1 MVVFRQNTEGGVVS
15 RTVIIALQESKFFT
29 ESLTIKY
36 TSFMPKLVQSNAVLR
51 SQILSNPQSSVELS
65 LTSLAVS
72 VALPAV
78 SRKSVTGLQRAV
90 GLAASVQVEGIWAES
105 VRGEKANVKRKRK
118 AFLKK

>member
-1 MVVFRQNTEGGVVS
+1 
-15 RTVIIALQESKFFT
+15 
-29 ESLTIKY
+29 
-36 TSFMPKLVQSNAVLR
+36 MPKLVQSNAVLR